1 MSADESLDQQPYS
14 LLAMLAARYP
24 HWTIWFGQ
32 ATRHWWAL
40 PPHERGS
47 NHFIEAINV
56 KELVESI
63 EVIQARRRVPGPA
76 PQPGG
81 ILFGEAETSRA
92 GRVPAAAWPGGPR

>member
-1 MSADESLDQQPYS
+1 MSADESPDQQPYS

-40 PPHERGS
+40 PPYERGADR
-47 NHFIEAINV
+47 FIEAVDV

-63 EVIQARRRVPGPA
+63 EVIQARRRVPDPSA
-76 PQPGG
+76 QLGG
-81 ILFGEAETSRA
+81 ILFGEAETPWAS
-92 GRVPAAAWPGGPR
+92 RVPAAAWPGGRR

>member
-1 MSADESLDQQPYS
+1 MSADDSSDQPPSS

-24 HWTIWFGQ
+24 RWTIWYGQ

-40 PPHERGS
+40 PPCDRDAGT
-47 NHFIEAINV
+47 FVEAQSV

-63 EVIQARRRVPGPA
+63 EAIQIRRRAASPVPS
-76 PQPGG
+76 G

-92 GRVPAAAWPGGPR
+92 GRVPAAAWPGNGYR